1 MQRFSPMMT
10 HYLQTKESYKDCILM
25 YRLGDFYEMF
35 FEDAKTASNV
45 LDLVLTGRDCGN
57 GQRAPMCGVP
67 FHAVDT
73 YIAKLV
79 SAGLKVAICEQ
90 LSEPNGK
97 GIVERDVVRVITAGT
112 VMDTSLLDEKSNNF
126 IASVMASDGK
136 IGCAVCDLSTGFVA
150 TSEFSGAKA
159 NANLQEFLVSF
170 KPTQVIS
177 DANTIEF
184 GKNLDCVK
192 AGYVPKFEEYFNWV
206 FAYDK
211 AKSKI
216 LSQYKLATLEGLG
229 FDGKKLAV
237 GTVGALLEYV
247 VDTQKRPLSHLQTI
261 KYIEKNQYM
270 SIDVKTRK
278 NLELTVSNKEKRKG
292 SLLGLL
298 DKTSTSMGARLLA
311 DWLDRPLQNPAQI
324 NARLDGV
331 EELFKNYILNDTL
344 SQALQKVRDIER
356 IAAKISYDNLSP
368 KDCNVLGA
376 SLEYLPTIKTLLS
389 KCKSQILV
397 AQNNGISPLQEVKEL
412 LQKAIVDNAP
422 LVARDGG
429 FIKDGYNQELDEF
442 RSITRNGKQLVAE
455 LENFERERS
464 GIKTLK
470 LGYNRVFGYYFE
482 ISKGLVDKVPDYF
495 IRKQTLVNG
504 ERFITPEL
512 KELEEK
518 IVTADDKIVLLEKT
532 LFNELR
538 NKLLEYVQQLQK
550 TAYSIAVCDCLL
562 SFAKVALSNNYTK
575 PKINVQNST
584 LNIVEGRHPVVESYV
599 KRENFISNDTL
610 LDTQDNRTMVI
621 TGPNMAGKSTY
632 MRQVALITLMAH
644 VGSFVPAKTALIP
657 IVDKIFTRVGA
668 SDDLAFNQSTFM
680 VEMVEVAN
688 ILNNAT
694 KKSLLV
700 LDEIGRGTSTFDG
713 LAIAWAVME
722 HISKNLGAKTLFATH
737 FHELTDLEGKVE
749 GVKNYRITVK
759 EYNEG
764 IIFLHKI
771 VRGGANKSFGVEVA
785 SLAGVPDVVCNRA
798 KEITNLLEKSDINM
812 RLDDLEDADKKRKN
826 NKNAKEI
833 VAVLKDVDINRM
845 SPIEAFDMLGE
856 LIKKARDE

>member
-35 FEDAKTASNV
+35 FEDAQKASDV
-45 LDLVLTGRDCGN
+45 LDLVLTARDCGN

-67 FHAVDT
+67 FHAVDN
-73 YIAKLV
+73 YVAKLV
-79 SAGLKVAICEQ
+79 SSGLKVAICEQ

-112 VMDTSLLDEKSNNF
+112 VMDSTLLDEKSNNF
-126 IASVMASDGK
+126 VASVMFGDQKVGAT
-136 IGCAVCDLSTGFVA
+136 VCDISTGFVA

-159 NANLQEFLVSF
+159 VANLQEFLVSF
-170 KPTQVIS
+170 KPTEIIC
-177 DANTIEF
+177 DANTVQF
-184 GKNLDCVK
+184 SKNLDCVK
-192 AGYVPKFEEYFNWV
+192 AGYVPKFEEYYSWV
-206 FAYDK
+206 FAFDK
-211 AKSKI
+211 AKEKI
-216 LSQYKLATLEGLG
+216 LSQYKLATLDGLG
-229 FDGKKLAV
+229 FSNKKLAV
-237 GTVGALLEYV
+237 GSAGALLEYV
-247 VDTQKRPLSHLQTI
+247 VDTQKRPLSHLCPI

-278 NLELTVSNKEKRKG
+278 NLELTVSNKDKRKG

-298 DKTSTSMGARLLA
+298 DKTCTSMGARLLA
-311 DWLDRPLQNPAQI
+311 DWIDRPLQNAPQI

-344 SQALQKVRDIER
+344 SQALSKVKDIER
-356 IAAKISYDNLSP
+356 IAGKISYDNLSP
-368 KDCNVLGA
+368 KDCNVLYN
-376 SLEYLPTIKTLLS
+376 SLENLPEIKGLLS
-389 KCKSQILV
+389 KCTSNILV
-397 AQNNGISPLQEVKEL
+397 AQNNGISLLTEVKDL
-412 LQKAIVDNAP
+412 VGKAIVENAP
-422 LVARDGG
+422 LLVREGG
-429 FIKDGYNQELDEF
+429 YIKDGYNQELDEY
-442 RSITRNGKQLVAE
+442 RSITRNSKQLVAE

-482 ISKGLVDKVPDYF
+482 ISKGLVHLAPEYF

-518 IVTADDKIVLLEKT
+518 IVTADDKILLLEKT
-532 LFNELR
+532 LFAELR
-538 NKLLEYVQQLQK
+538 NKLLDYVAQLQK
-550 TAYSIAVCDCLL
+550 TAYSLSVCDCLL
-562 SFAKVALSNNYTK
+562 SFAKVALSNNYCK

-584 LNIVEGRHPVVESYV
+584 LHLVDGRHPVVESYI
-599 KRENFISNDTL
+599 KRESFIANDTL
-610 LDTQDNRTMVI
+610 LDTANNRTMVI

-644 VGSFVPAKTALIP
+644 VGSFVPAKSAIIP

-694 KKSLLV
+694 NKSLLV

-722 HISKNLGAKTLFATH
+722 YLSSNVGAKTLFATH
-737 FHELTDLEGKVE
+737 FHELTDLEGKVD
-749 GVKNYRITVK
+749 GVKNYKINVK
-759 EYNEG
+759 EFNDT
-764 IIFLHKI
+764 ILFLHKI
-771 VRGGANKSFGVEVA
+771 SRGGANKSFGVEVA
-785 SLAGVPDVVCNRA
+785 SLAGVPDVVCKRA
-798 KEITNLLEKSDINM
+798 KEISNLLENSDINM
-812 RLDDLEDADKKRKN
+812 RLDSLEDAEQKRKN
-826 NKNAKEI
+826 NANSKQI
-833 VAVLKDVDINRM
+833 LSILKDLDINRM
-845 SPIEAFDMLGE
+845 SPIEAFDVLAD
-856 LIKKARDE
+856 LAKKAKNE